1 MAMSVVL
8 LVVLAIVVTAVAL
21 TPAIRRRQSPAQPS
35 PSADRQPAVVGVS
48 GLVPAGGHRP
58 AQTPSVDEPG
68 RLDREL
74 SELVHRRVLSRAQAE
89 RVRWA
94 ADADAQARAGLV
106 PDPRPGTRSGVL
118 DVVGYVGGALVLGAL
133 IFAGFTLWADLTR
146 ASKLVLAIASF
157 VVPAIGGAV
166 LVLSRTRRG
175 LALALLALACLASGF
190 AVHQVVQDEDLVWTA
205 VAVVACSTV
214 GAILLRS
221 GVFLLPGW
229 FGAMGL
235 TIAAASTHDD
245 WSEQIVSNAIA
256 LGWLAVAAVL
266 VATGVVLSR
275 QLAWALA
282 GLSAGAAT
290 IPLLAFDHSVLALL
304 LGTAVSTVLL
314 IGLVRLQYPALA
326 VVGCLIVLGVW
337 PVALYQLID
346 TALGVALGLVVAGC
360 ALIGSAVVLARMRH
374 ARDRVIR

>member
-1 MAMSVVL
+1 ME
-8 LVVLAIVVTAVAL
+8 
-21 TPAIRRRQSPAQPS
+21 R
-35 PSADRQPAVVGVS
+35 PSAD
-48 GLVPAGGHRP
+48 
-58 AQTPSVDEPG
+58 EPG
-68 RLDREL
+68 QLDREL
-74 SELVHRRVLSRAQAE
+74 AELVDRRVLSRAQADH
-89 RVRWA
+89 VRWA
-94 ADADAQARAGLV
+94 ADADIRVRGELV
-106 PDPRPGTRSGVL
+106 PELPPDGRSGVL

-133 IFAGFTLWADLTR
+133 IFVGFTLWSDLTH
-146 ASKLVLAIASF
+146 ASKLALAIASF
-157 VVPAIGGAV
+157 IVPAIGGVV

-190 AVHQVVQDEDLVWTA
+190 AVHQLVQDEDLVWTA
-205 VAVVACSTV
+205 VAVVVCSAV
-214 GAILLRS
+214 GAIVLRS

-235 TIAAASTHDD
+235 TIAATSTRDD
-245 WSEQIVSNAIA
+245 WPEQTISNAIA
-256 LGWLAVAAVL
+256 LGWLAVAAVFL
-266 VATGVVLSR
+266 ATGVVLSR

-290 IPLLAFDHSVLALL
+290 IPLLAFEHSVLALL
-304 LGTAVSTVLL
+304 LGTAVATALL
-314 IGLVRLQYPALA
+314 VGMVRLQYPALA

-374 ARDRVIR
+374 ARERTIR